1 MLTLW
6 AGFAAFATYFCMYA
20 FRKAFAAGT
29 FEGVV
34 HLPGVAS
41 LQYKNVLIIAQIA
54 GYCVSKFA
62 GIKIVSELTPDKR
75 ARAILVCIGVAAA
88 ALALFAV
95 VPRPWNVICLF
106 ANGLPLGMVWGLV
119 FGFLEGR
126 KVSDVLGA
134 GVSASFIV
142 ASGVAKDVG
151 KRLLVAGVSE
161 TLMPIVAG
169 LLFAPALVGSVW
181 MLSKIPKPTADD
193 ERLRTR
199 RDSMNAPARASLF
212 RAYAPGL
219 VALILLYIFLT
230 AYRDF
235 RDNYAPELWAAL
247 GYGLRPSVLSTTET
261 IVGLSVMA
269 VMALLFLVRDNKRA
283 LIVIHF
289 ALLAGALIVGLSTL
303 AFEHALIGP
312 RTWMTAVGLGL
323 YLGYVPYNCVLFD
336 RLLASLRVVGTA
348 GFLIYVADAFGYL
361 GTVATYLAKD
371 FFKPN
376 LPVLEFFKTFSYAA
390 ALLCSTCAVA
400 SMLYF
405 ARRNSEPQT

>member
-1 MLTLW
+1 
-6 AGFAAFATYFCMYA
+6 MYA
-20 FRKAFAAGT
+20 FRKAFAAGA

-34 HLPGVAS
+34 QLPGLPP
-41 LQYKNVLIIAQIA
+41 LQYKSVLIIAQIA

-62 GIKIVSELTPDKR
+62 GIKVVSELTPEKR
-75 ARAILVCIGVAAA
+75 ANAILICIGSAAA

-106 ANGLPLGMVWGLV
+106 GNGLPLGLVWGLV

-151 KRLLVAGVSE
+151 KRLLGLGVSE
-161 TLMPIVAG
+161 TLMPLLAG
-169 LLFAPALVGSVW
+169 LLFAPALLVSVW

-199 RDSMNAPARASLF
+199 RDSMNAPARRSFL
-212 RAYAPGL
+212 REYGLGL
-219 VALILLYIFLT
+219 VALVILYIFLT

-235 RDNYAPELWAAL
+235 RDNYAPELWSAL
-247 GYGLRPSVLSTTET
+247 GYGERPSVLSTTET

-269 VMALLFLVRDNKRA
+269 VMALLFLVRDNKKA
-283 LIVIHF
+283 LLMIHF
-289 ALLAGALIVGLSTL
+289 ALLAGALIIGLSTI
-303 AFEHALIGP
+303 AFERGILGP
-312 RTWMTAVGLGL
+312 RAWMTAVGLGL

-371 FFKPN
+371 FFKPH
-376 LPVLEFFKTFSYAA
+376 LSVLEFFKTFSYATS
-390 ALLCSTCAVA
+390 LLCVVCAIA
-400 SMLYF
+400 SMSYF
-405 ARRNSEPQT
+405 ALREPGARRSARPG